1 LKVDIK
7 SVRVQIGRRYR
18 QVRALKRSEG
28 LTGIVTRF
36 RKIASETLAPKHAM
50 IPVRAAD
57 VISADLSRPPRR
69 RVPKIVAGSKIVANW
84 IIIPPGPRA
93 GGHTTTFRVIRYLE
107 ANGYRNRVYF
117 YNVYSADEFYYKSI
131 LRDHYDFHGE
141 VASTDEGMKDAH
153 AVIATSWQTAYP
165 SFNSHCAGKR
175 FYFVQDFEPYFY
187 PVGSLS
193 VLAENTYRMGFHGIS
208 MGSCFANKLSTQFG
222 MAVDSVEYGCD
233 TSRYSLLSGTKRS
246 GVVFYARRDAPRRGF
261 ELGVLTM
268 QLFAA
273 RHPDIDIHVYGA
285 KLGKLPFRC
294 IDHGRITPEKLNQL
308 YNICY
313 AGLTLS
319 FTNVSLVALEML
331 AAGCI
336 PIVNDSAE
344 VRTDL
349 HSPFVHYA
357 LPYPSSL
364 VSALESVIT
373 MHDFKGVSQAAAKSV
388 RAATWDQSGAAVDQV
403 LRRVI
408 RAHSDSPPNIASEYQ
423 SSVAG
428 SIIEKQ

>member
-1 LKVDIK
+1 MQKL
-7 SVRVQIGRRYR
+7 
-18 QVRALKRSEG
+18 EG
-28 LTGIVTRF
+28 FSGIASRF
-36 RKIASETLAPKHAM
+36 RKLASERIAPQNAI
-50 IPVRAAD
+50 IPVRPTD

-69 RVPKIVAGSKIVANW
+69 RVPKIVDGSKLAANW

-93 GGHTTTFRVIRYLE
+93 GGHTTTFRIIRYLE
-107 ANGYRNRVYF
+107 AHGYENRVYL
-117 YNVYSADEFYYKSI
+117 YNVYNSDELYYKSV
-131 LRDHYDFHGE
+131 LRNDYDFHGE
-141 VASTDEGMKDAH
+141 VASIDDGMEDAH

-165 SFNSHCAGKR
+165 AFNSCCAGKR

-187 PVGSLS
+187 PAGSLS
-193 VLAENTYRMGFHGIS
+193 VMAENTYRMGFHGITI
-208 MGSCFANKLSTQFG
+208 GSCYANKLRTEFG
-222 MAVDSVEYGCD
+222 MTVDSVEYGCD
-233 TSRYSLLSGTKRS
+233 TSRYSRLTEAKRS

-261 ELGVLTM
+261 ELGILAM

-285 KLGKLPFRC
+285 QLGKLPFRC
-294 IDHGRITPEKLNQL
+294 VDHGRVTPDQLNSL
-308 YNICY
+308 YNMCY

-344 VRTDL
+344 IRTDL

-357 LPYPSSL
+357 LPYPWAL
-364 VSALESVIT
+364 VSALESVVT
-373 MHDFKGVSQAAAKSV
+373 MQDFEALSQAAAKSIYSS
-388 RAATWDQSGAAVDQV
+388 TWEQSGAAVDHI

-408 RAHSDSPPNIASEYQ
+408 ETSSEDIPTVGSEDRY
-423 SSVAG
+423 SVA
-428 SIIEKQ
+428 KPADDRL